1 MSGNITNRVEFKEYV
16 KKYPV
21 IIVKFTS
28 DWCGPCKKVSPY
40 IDKLMAKYYNIN
52 YLVVDVD
59 EGRDVASY
67 LKIRSIPTLVSYI
80 NNGDVHQF
88 LSSSSPDDV
97 AAFFKKTNTYTIK

>member
-16 KKYPV
+16 KQHPV

-59 EGRDVASY
+59 EGRDIASY
-67 LKIRSIPTLVSYI
+67 LKL
-80 NNGDVHQF
+80 D
-88 LSSSSPDDV
+88 LSQHLLAILIMETSMNFYHLPLLMMSPHSL
-97 AAFFKKTNTYTIK
+97 KRQILTP